1 MMIKLEVFE
10 GERLELS
17 FMLDEFCNINFK
29 LEDQLKEKVV
39 QFKEVVVEIK
49 RKEEEIC
56 NYNKVIKK
64 MEIISVEEMIE
75 IKE

>member
-1 MMIKLEVFE
+1 MIKLEVFE

-64 MEIISVEEMIE
+64 MEIVSVEEMIE

>member
-1 MMIKLEVFE
+1 MIKLEVFE

-39 QFKEVVVEIK
+39 QFKEVVIEIK

-64 MEIISVEEMIE
+64 MEIVSVEEMIE